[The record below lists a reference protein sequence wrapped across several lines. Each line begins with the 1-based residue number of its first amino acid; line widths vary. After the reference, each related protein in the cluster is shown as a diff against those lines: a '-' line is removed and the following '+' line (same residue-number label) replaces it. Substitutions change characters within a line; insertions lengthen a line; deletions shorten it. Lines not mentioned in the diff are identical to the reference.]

1 MLLPSTNRIV
11 HAVCVLSA
19 RTEIHGHAV
28 TPGNVV
34 VEVRK
39 VLSPG
44 VRPLIRSPFDEDEDV
59 CVGGFYEWP
68 CNQLIFI

>member
-11 HAVCVLSA
+11 HSVCVLSA
-19 RTEIHGHAV
+19 QTEIHGHAV

-44 VRPLIRSPFDEDEDV
+44 VCPLIHSPFDEDEDV
-59 CVGGFYEWP
+59 CVGGFMNGP
-68 CNQLIFI
+68 AIN

>member
-19 RTEIHGHAV
+19 QTEIHGHAV
-28 TPGNVV
+28 ARGNVV
-34 VEVRK
+34 VEVHK

-44 VRPLIRSPFDEDEDV
+44 VCPLIRSPFDEDEDV
-59 CVGGFYEWP
+59 YVGGFMNGP
-68 CNQLIFI
+68 AIN